1 MLIGLGYSLIPGAR
15 PSHRPFLFSDI
26 FPRMNKTQRRAVAAS
41 KSLEATNKAMEV
53 AMQALD
59 RIEAHEKECG
69 KRWAEAV
76 FELKYLRDSTD
87 AHAARW
93 ERLAWLVL
101 GTFVATAIVHLTDL
115 MM

>member
-1 MLIGLGYSLIPGAR
+1 MVHNFLGGSARISNLGGFEVGDIIRGDGL
-15 PSHRPFLFSDI
+15 
-26 FPRMNKTQRRAVAAS
+26 NKTQRRERSA
-41 KSLEATNKAMEV
+41 NQAMDV
-53 AMQALD
+53 AMQALE
-59 RIEAHEKECG
+59 RIEAHEQECG

-101 GTFVATAIVHLTDL
+101 GTFVATAIVHLTDF